1 VPELIDPNKL
11 KQIVEAALM
20 AADEPLTL
28 ERLARLF
35 AHGEL
40 DSEEGRA
47 QLRDTLSQLEAE
59 TGGRGYELVR
69 VASGYR
75 YQVRQELS
83 EWVSRLWEE
92 KPPRYTRALLETLAL
107 IAYKQPVTR
116 GDIEQVRGVA
126 VSQNI
131 MRTLLERGWI
141 RVVGQREVPGKPSLY
156 GTTRAFL
163 DYFALKSLDQL
174 PPLAEIKSLIE
185 PLVLDEV
192 VQEAREVAERD
203 HPELAAMGETWQGA
217 DSGSGEPAE
226 EASARSHDERQN
238 DTRFRLEDGG
248 DDEASADG
256 SSANRSSA
264 NRSSDDEPF
273 DDEPSGAPFGD
284 DAFGEDYG
292 RFEAGLAAALGDGE
306 DEDPDEAGRAGST
319 ADAEDGE
326 READIVRVS
335 VDEIDAQAPAEPD
348 REAPSATIVQL
359 PVPPRR

>member
-1 VPELIDPNKL
+1 VAELIDPNKL
-11 KQIVEAALM
+11 KQILEAALM

-28 ERLARLF
+28 DQLARLF

-47 QLRDTLSQLEAE
+47 QLRDTLAALESE
-59 TGGRGYELVR
+59 TENRGYELVR

-131 MRTLLERGWI
+131 MRTLVERGWI
-141 RVVGQREVPGKPSLY
+141 RIVGQREVPGKPSLY

-163 DYFALKSLDQL
+163 DYFSLRSLDQL

-185 PLVLDEV
+185 PLVIDEV
-192 VQEAREVAERD
+192 VAEAREVVERD
-203 HPELAAMGETWQGA
+203 HPELAGAGETWQGA
-217 DSGSGEPAE
+217 RSDSGGGEPTE
-226 EASARSHDERQN
+226 EASATSHDQRQN
-238 DTRFRLEDGG
+238 DQELGLEGASAGDESYQEFFDEERFDEKAYEDLPIDADQVDDDQIGSAQAG
-248 DDEASADG
+248 IDEAADG
-256 SSANRSSA
+256 VDRKIGV
-264 NRSSDDEPF
+264 DE
-273 DDEPSGAPFGD
+273 EVGVS
-284 DAFGEDYG
+284 
-292 RFEAGLAAALGDGE
+292 
-306 DEDPDEAGRAGST
+306 
-319 ADAEDGE
+319 
-326 READIVRVS
+326 RVS
-335 VDEIDAQAPAEPD
+335 VEQIGGEGPDSEAAD
-348 REAPSATIVQL
+348 REAPSAEIVRL
-359 PVPPRR
+359 PIPPRR